1 MAFWVLSAA
10 AHKTSALP
18 ARINLARGER
28 EGERERKGGREGGEG
43 GEGDALIRQPLIS
56 ILQCNK

>member
-1 MAFWVLSAA
+1 MAFWVLSAG
-10 AHKTSALP
+10 AHKTMRALP
-18 ARINLARGER
+18 ARINLRGERERRGERGER
-28 EGERERKGGREGGEG
+28 EGE

>member
-1 MAFWVLSAA
+1 MAFWVLSAG
-10 AHKTSALP
+10 AHKTMRALP
-18 ARINLARGER
+18 ARINLRGRGERERRGERGER
-28 EGERERKGGREGGEG
+28 EGE